1 MPYYIYRITQTGP
14 IKLLE
19 KLAQFEVFKEASS
32 DAKRLRAE
40 NDMTQCQIRVMFGE
54 NELQAE
60 DALNTVRPAPPVY
73 GDD

>member
-19 KLAQFEVFKEASS
+19 KLAQFEVFKEASN
-32 DAKRLRAE
+32 DAKRLRKE
-40 NDMTQCQIRVMFGE
+40 NDMTQCKIQVMFGE

-60 DALNTVRPAPPVY
+60 DILNTVRDPQPVY
-73 GDD
+73 GED

>member
-19 KLAQFEVFKEASS
+19 KLGQFGVFKEASN
-32 DAKRLRAE
+32 DAKRLRTE
-40 NDMTQCQIRVMFGE
+40 NDMTQCKIQVMFGE

-60 DALNTVRPAPPVY
+60 DALNTVRAAPPVY

>member
-19 KLAQFEVFKEASS
+19 KLGQFEVFKEASN
-32 DAKRLRAE
+32 DAKRLRNE
-40 NDMTQCQIRVMFGE
+40 NDMTQCKIQVMFGE

-60 DALNTVRPAPPVY
+60 DALNTVRESQPVY

>member
-1 MPYYIYRITQTGP
+1 MPYYIYRITHTGP

-19 KLAQFEVFKEASS
+19 KLAQFEVFKEASN
-32 DAKRLRAE
+32 DAKRLRTE
-40 NDMTQCQIRVMFGE
+40 NDMTQCSIRVMFGE

-60 DALNTVRPAPPVY
+60 DALNTVRAVPPVY